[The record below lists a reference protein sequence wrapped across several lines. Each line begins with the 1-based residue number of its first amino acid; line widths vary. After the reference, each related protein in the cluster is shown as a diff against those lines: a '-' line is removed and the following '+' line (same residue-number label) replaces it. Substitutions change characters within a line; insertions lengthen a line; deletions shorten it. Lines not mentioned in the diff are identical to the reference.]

1 MFSLLVSTPK
11 YKLMRTLLG
20 TNYLANALGA
30 YAVMMPIDKA
40 ISSYM
45 MVIVEHTGCFPETN
59 FRNSFLVALLF
70 SPIRHQLHLR
80 CPLIEQQQFRFV
92 RL

>member
-1 MFSLLVSTPK
+1 
-11 YKLMRTLLG
+11 MRILLG

-59 FRNSFLVALLF
+59 FRNSFLV
-70 SPIRHQLHLR
+70 
-80 CPLIEQQQFRFV
+80 
-92 RL
+92 